1 MIYKIPSSPVIDTGS
16 EILQVNL
23 TQREVTILMHL
34 YNGRSQHETAV
45 LLSISP
51 NTVRNHVQ
59 NICRKLGQVNTI
71 GCLQWYIDTVLVA
84 EYGKAFID
92 LATIV
97 EEA

>member
-45 LLSISP
+45 YLSLSP
-51 NTVRNHVQ
+51 NTIRNHIQ
-59 NICRKLGQVNTI
+59 NICRKLGKVNTV
-71 GCLQWYIDTVLVA
+71 GCIQWYIDSILLM
-84 EYGKAFID
+84 EYGKSFID
-92 LATIV
+92 IATV
-97 EEA
+97 KEA